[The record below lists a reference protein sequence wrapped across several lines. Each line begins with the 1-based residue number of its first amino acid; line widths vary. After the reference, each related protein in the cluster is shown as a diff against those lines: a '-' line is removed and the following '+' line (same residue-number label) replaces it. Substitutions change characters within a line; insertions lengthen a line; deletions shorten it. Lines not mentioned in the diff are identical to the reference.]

1 MRRRKRMK
9 KRLTALAIALI
20 LILAAALP
28 ALSQT
33 VEQELDAYWEKAEP
47 LFAQIEAL
55 GARQTEIYQQFSLSL
70 EDDGGGEA
78 MDDAQ
83 YEQYVKGLGVLT
95 DEELKELMDA
105 NAGIVKLS
113 DEIDDLAARYTA
125 SEDPEEQATLDSLIH
140 YKQHQLDDAVKSIAD
155 LDDKVRVAEETNY
168 VMGLK
173 GLTDD
178 ARNELL
184 SMYATQRDVEKQLAA
199 LDDALSEAARDE
211 LYGQQG

>member
-1 MRRRKRMK
+1 MK
-9 KRLTALAIALI
+9 KRLTALVIALI
-20 LILAAALP
+20 LTLTAALP

-33 VEQELDAYWEKAEP
+33 VEEELAAYWEKAEP
-47 LFAQIEAL
+47 LYAQIEAL
-55 GARQTEIYQQFSLSL
+55 GTRQTEIYQEFSLSL

-83 YEQYVKGLGVLT
+83 YEQYVKSLGVLT
-95 DEELKELMDA
+95 DEELKKLMDG

-113 DEIDDLAARYTA
+113 DEIDDMSTRLNA
-125 SEDPEEQATLDSLIH
+125 SEDPEEQATLGDLIH
-140 YKQHQLDDAVKSIAD
+140 YKQHELEDAIKAIAD

-173 GLTDD
+173 GLTDE

-184 SMYATQRDVEKQLAA
+184 TMYATQRDVEKQLAA
-199 LDDALSEAARDE
+199 LEEVLSDEARHE
-211 LYGQQG
+211 LYDEH